1 MKILFINACVR
12 KESRTLLLANELLS
26 GLRGEIIEVFL
37 PSLNLKPLDE
47 KMIYGLKIN
56 QKDIIKLN
64 KIKLGTRRQ

>member
-37 PSLNLKPLDE
+37 QSLNL
-47 KMIYGLKIN
+47 
-56 QKDIIKLN
+56 
-64 KIKLGTRRQ
+64 